1 MRFDIVTLFPGYF
14 ASPLGE
20 SLVGRAVENGI
31 LDVHLVDL
39 RDFSDDPH
47 RKVDD
52 EPYGGGPG
60 MVLTAPP
67 VFAAVE
73 ALRSEA
79 GAPPYVV
86 FLSPQG
92 RRFDAG
98 CARELAARPR
108 VALVCGRYEGID
120 ERTRAAGLFDDEI
133 SLGDFVLSGG
143 EAAAL
148 AILEAVSRY
157 LPGVVKD
164 AASVSA
170 DSFEDGLLDHPHY
183 SRPRS
188 FKRTRRA
195 GGALLRPSRG
205 NPAVAARAAVARHAR
220 KASGPPPRCGARRR
234 GKGTPGAT
242 CERAAFALESR
253 LTGERLSSGCRSKC
267 PRLFRPVTTILEV
280 PR

>member
-20 SLVGRAVENGI
+20 SLVGRAVEKGI
-31 LDVHLVDL
+31 VDVHLVDL

-73 ALRSEA
+73 ALRAEA
-79 GAPPYVV
+79 GAPPHVV

-120 ERTRAAGLFDDEI
+120 ERTRTAGLFDEEI

-157 LPGVVKD
+157 LPGVVQD

-183 SRPRS
+183 SRPRTFRGLDVPEVLVS
-188 FKRTRRA
+188 GHHEEIRRWRREQQLLA
-195 GGALLRPSRG
+195 TLERRPDLLSAAALDDEERALL
-205 NPAVAARAAVARHAR
+205 
-220 KASGPPPRCGARRR
+220 
-234 GKGTPGAT
+234 
-242 CERAAFALESR
+242 
-253 LTGERLSSGCRSKC
+253 ERLARDRRS
-267 PRLFRPVTTILEV
+267 P
-280 PR
+280 

>member
-20 SLVGRAVENGI
+20 SLIGRAVESGI
-31 LDVHLVDL
+31 LEVHVVDL
-39 RDFSDDPH
+39 RAFSLDPH

-73 ALRSEA
+73 ALRDEPGVS
-79 GAPPYVV
+79 PPHVV

-92 RRFDAG
+92 RRFDTAL
-98 CARELAARPR
+98 AKELAARPR
-108 VALVCGRYEGID
+108 VALVAGRYEGID
-120 ERTRAAGLFDDEI
+120 ERTRTAELFDEEI

-143 EAAAL
+143 EVAAL

-157 LPGVVKD
+157 LPGVVQD
-164 AASVSA
+164 AGSVLA
-170 DSFEDGLLDHPHY
+170 DSFEDGLLDYPHF

-188 FKRTRRA
+188 F
-195 GGALLRPSRG
+195 RG
-205 NPAVAARAAVARHAR
+205 
-220 KASGPPPRCGARRR
+220 
-234 GKGTPGAT
+234 
-242 CERAAFALESR
+242 
-253 LTGERLSSGCRSKC
+253 
-267 PRLFRPVTTILEV
+267 LEV
-280 PR
+280 PEVLFGGHHEKIRRWRREQQLRATLERRPDLLEKAPLDEKERALLERLAGERRSP

>member
-1 MRFDIVTLFPGYF
+1 MRFDVVTLFPGYF

-20 SLVGRAVENGI
+20 SLVGRAVEAGI
-31 LDVHLVDL
+31 LEVHLVDL

-79 GAPPYVV
+79 GAPPPRVV
-86 FLSPQG
+86 LLSPQG
-92 RRFDAG
+92 RRFDTPS
-98 CARELAARPR
+98 ARELAARER

-120 ERTRAAGLFDDEI
+120 ERTRASGLFDEEI

-143 EAAAL
+143 EVAAL

-157 LPGVVKD
+157 LPGVVRD

-188 FKRTRRA
+188 F
-195 GGALLRPSRG
+195 RG
-205 NPAVAARAAVARHAR
+205 
-220 KASGPPPRCGARRR
+220 
-234 GKGTPGAT
+234 
-242 CERAAFALESR
+242 
-253 LTGERLSSGCRSKC
+253 
-267 PRLFRPVTTILEV
+267 LEV
-280 PR
+280 PEVLLSGHHEEIRRWRREQQLRATLKRRPDLLLSAPLDDEERALVEELAGQ

>member
-1 MRFDIVTLFPGYF
+1 MRLDIVTLFPGYF

-20 SLVGRAVENGI
+20 SLVGRAVERGI
-31 LDVHLVDL
+31 LDVRLVDL
-39 RDFSDDPH
+39 REFSDDPH

-73 ALRSEA
+73 ALRGEA
-79 GAPPYVV
+79 GSPPHVV
-86 FLSPQG
+86 LLSPQG
-92 RRFDAG
+92 LRFDTA
-98 CARELAARPR
+98 CARELSARPH

-120 ERTRAAGLFDDEI
+120 ERTREAGLFDEEI
-133 SLGDFVLSGG
+133 SLGDFILSGG

-157 LPGVVKD
+157 LPGVVQD
-164 AASVSA
+164 AGSVSA

-188 FKRTRRA
+188 FRGLDVPEVLFSGHHEEIRRWRRGQQLLA
-195 GGALLRPSRG
+195 TLERRPDLLSAAPLDDEERALL
-205 NPAVAARAAVARHAR
+205 
-220 KASGPPPRCGARRR
+220 
-234 GKGTPGAT
+234 
-242 CERAAFALESR
+242 
-253 LTGERLSSGCRSKC
+253 ERLARERRS
-267 PRLFRPVTTILEV
+267 P
-280 PR
+280 